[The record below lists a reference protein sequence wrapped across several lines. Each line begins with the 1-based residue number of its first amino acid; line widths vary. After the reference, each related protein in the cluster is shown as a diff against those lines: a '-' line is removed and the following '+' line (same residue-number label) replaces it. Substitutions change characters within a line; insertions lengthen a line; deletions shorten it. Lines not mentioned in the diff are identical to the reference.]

1 MIHGRINIYE
11 SFFIYRWFVIRW
23 QTLTAINNVWPFE
36 ILIGER
42 CNGDT

>member
-23 QTLTAINNVWPFE
+23 QTAINNVWPFE

>member
-1 MIHGRINIYE
+1 MEE
-11 SFFIYRWFVIRW
+11 SIFMKVFFIYRWFVIRW